1 MSAGDRDRPD
11 REGLAWLVRSQPSP
25 AWGPPESG
33 LPDVRPALRD
43 EPADD
48 FVAVF
53 RVVCLAV
60 VFLVAFLVVFFAGF
74 LVVDFLPELF
84 LSFLMYLHSG

>member
-1 MSAGDRDRPD
+1 M
-11 REGLAWLVRSQPSP
+11 AWLVRSQPSP
-25 AWGPPESG
+25 ASEPPESG
-33 LPDVRPALRD
+33 LPDVRPALLD

-53 RVVCLAV
+53 RVVFLPV
-60 VFLVAFLVVFFAGF
+60 VFLVPFLVVFFAGF

-84 LSFLMYLHSG
+84 LSFLMYLHWG